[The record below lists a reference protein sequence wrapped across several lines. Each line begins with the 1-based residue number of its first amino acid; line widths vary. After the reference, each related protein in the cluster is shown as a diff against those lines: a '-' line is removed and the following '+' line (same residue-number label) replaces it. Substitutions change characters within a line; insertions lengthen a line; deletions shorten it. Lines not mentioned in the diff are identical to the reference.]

1 MKNPITVHVESS
13 LGVVF
18 ISLIAFFFIGLMFVA
33 VKNFEADIDIM
44 TATSGST
51 KITHL
56 SDSERLL
63 ILEWVEYSD
72 VRIPEGSGY
81 KYLVR
86 KYPDRPWLD

>member
-18 ISLIAFFFIGLMFVA
+18 ISLLAFFFIGLMFVA

-44 TATSGST
+44 TATSVST

-63 ILEWVEYSD
+63 ILEWVEYND
-72 VRIPEGSGY
+72 VQIPEGSGY

>member
-44 TATSGST
+44 TATSVST

-63 ILEWVEYSD
+63 ILEWVEYND
-72 VRIPEGSGY
+72 VQIPEGSGY